1 MNYMLDTDTF
11 SYIMRYNVLSV
22 VKTLDEKMRT
32 GHVVCISVITYQEL
46 RFGAE
51 RRGSAKYH
59 NLIDAICDR
68 LDYIAEWNATC
79 ADRFAIVQS
88 SLLKKGAPI
97 GYTDAMI
104 ASHAISLD
112 ATLVTN
118 NYKHF
123 SNVDGLSLDNWVA
136 A

>member
-11 SYIMRYNVLSV
+11 SYIMHHHALSV
-22 VKTLDEKMRT
+22 VKNLDEKMRA
-32 GHVVCISVITYQEL
+32 GHVICISVITYQEL

-59 NLIDAICDR
+59 NLIDTICDR
-68 LDYIAEWNATC
+68 LDYIAEWNTTC
-79 ADRFAIVQS
+79 ADRFAVVQS
-88 SLLKKGAPI
+88 SLLKKGSPI

-112 ATLVTN
+112 AILVTN

-136 A
+136 S